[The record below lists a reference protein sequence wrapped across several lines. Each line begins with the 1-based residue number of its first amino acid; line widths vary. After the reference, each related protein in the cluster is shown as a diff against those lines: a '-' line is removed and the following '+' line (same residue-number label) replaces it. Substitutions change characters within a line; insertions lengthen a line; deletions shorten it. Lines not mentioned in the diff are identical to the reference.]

1 MENSKVPL
9 KTLDE
14 LNYFLSN
21 APKNWKA
28 GEVIRRFQLYEH
40 DYVSCVFWENQ
51 HYITGTDIVK
61 AITFRFKIQGHEIK
75 NVKKFEEGIFS
86 DLRNL
91 KPGIDSSLEEP
102 KSPFLELLYKNK
114 CIRTQKKQKVFFW
127 YSVPYDRLY
136 QDVLKRDKK
145 RELNGKKSNIVIDKS
160 RSPSIKRENS
170 KSVES
175 TTSHINM
182 FKGEMEMNKNSQN
195 SNIVYSKWVDE
206 TQKLSNSSHGHN
218 KTNHNDIKVKKEIDI
233 KIKKEEPS
241 TSPQL
246 KKIKKGRKYIITK
259 YFAKGAINNCNSSS
273 LKFVCDKK
281 DCNKKFKKLEE
292 LVKHKKYV
300 HGADKIGYNYSKDF
314 MYVEK
319 NLSADK
325 NDKSQFL
332 LSPSLANAPGNT
344 SYIISPLELE
354 DENNN
359 WSIIIAPDSSMS
371 SSDESM
377 VTGNVSTSDPG
388 NFSLNDYSLSN
399 ISNPNESISMNLD
412 LKNLSSMSLL
422 NVNTQGSSL
431 NGKTSKGKNHRLS
444 VSSNTTLNNINNS
457 NILSTS
463 TISTPDLTDTSM
475 NTTFLSNQ
483 TFTNNSSFI
492 IQSNDN
498 QDILLSNEEQIRRFI
513 TQLIKNEELNY
524 TENRNQNQNQIQN
537 QSQSQNQIQIQT
549 PTPTPTPTLTQ
560 IQTQTQTQTQTPN
573 NLSPLIVTGSN
584 QSYGETVTSP
594 SQYISCEV
602 SPVLSSTI
610 QSHPLNQ
617 GVSVSNN
624 NIPNV
629 NDVTIP
635 TAHFMAIDSP
645 IQHDGNGTSFLQNIS
660 VPSQN
665 TTQYITTDQCSNI
678 TASVQ
683 YVPSIL
689 DGSTATTSGS
699 FISYE
704 LSSMMNQ
711 VTNPPVNVY
720 VTSKVSPDPMNYISS
735 PTPLEYQ
742 QMNQP
747 QPQPHTPTSTFTP
760 NSQQPQP
767 QPQQAMFYTLPSE
780 ANPNSIGQT
789 YIHPQTQ
796 YIQVPTQSQQQIYIP
811 HENVQNIVQMS
822 YQ

>member
-1 MENSKVPL
+1 MENSQ
-9 KTLDE
+9 
-14 LNYFLSN
+14 
-21 APKNWKA
+21 NWKA

-498 QDILLSNEEQIRRFI
+498 QDILLI
-513 TQLIKNEELNY
+513 
-524 TENRNQNQNQIQN
+524 
-537 QSQSQNQIQIQT
+537 
-549 PTPTPTPTLTQ
+549 
-560 IQTQTQTQTQTPN
+560 
-573 NLSPLIVTGSN
+573 
-584 QSYGETVTSP
+584 
-594 SQYISCEV
+594 